1 MNRARS
7 AAGAAVL
14 GVALSLGGCA
24 DVTDERFVAR
34 LEIVAPDTALLE
46 GRSLPLGVRAWDIE
60 RRPITPRRLA
70 WRSADTTLLT
80 VDSLGLVRGIPGRG
94 GGDVM
99 VWASA
104 GSGQGSD
111 SVSIHVA
118 VHGEPKWRLGLGAIP
133 ILGGVTEA
141 ADGTLYV
148 LTADDPFTDQ
158 ARLHAVSP
166 DAVRKWVVPLTE
178 VQANYIVVGPDASL
192 AVVGQYVWVVRAEG
206 TIRWS
211 LTTRPA
217 ELVPNPPIFH
227 SAAVDRTGALYAA
240 MGYDLLVFDGA
251 TGDTLWQG
259 PRASDGGWLLPPT
272 ISADGRTVYIKNTGD
287 SLYAFEAQTGAIR
300 WAAADP
306 QPGRFAFG
314 VGPAAGLG
322 RLIVPAAERLQ
333 ELDTLGNAIA
343 VGASL
348 GLGVSEPAI
357 GPDGT
362 LYVQAPQ
369 NFGLY
374 AFRRPDVE
382 LWRVPG
388 LRSRWTWYGGP
399 ALAAGGVL
407 YVAAIDGFYA
417 VQVSPS
423 GATVRWRFP
432 PDSADSLVFVGAPLI
447 GRDGTVYSFTSCT
460 NGEETLPCSDE
471 LFAFWEDKPVEPD
484 SPWPMWRHDARRSG
498 QAHR

>member
-7 AAGAAVL
+7 AVGPVVL

-24 DVTDERFVAR
+24 DVTDEQFVAR

-46 GRSLPLGVRAWDIE
+46 GHALPLGVRAWDIE
-60 RRPITPRRLA
+60 RRPVTPRRVL
-70 WRSADTTLLT
+70 WRSGDSTLLS
-80 VDSLGLVRGIPGRG
+80 VDAVGLVRGIPGRG
-94 GGDVM
+94 GGDVA

-111 SVSIHVA
+111 SVSMHVA
-118 VHGEPKWRLGLGAIP
+118 AHGELKWRVGVGP
-133 ILGGVTEA
+133 MSILGGPAQGPDGAVLVLTNNDPSTDRARLFAVAPDGVVRWMAPLNEVRSNYA
-141 ADGTLYV
+141 LVGLDGTI
-148 LTADDPFTDQ
+148 F
-158 ARLHAVSP
+158 
-166 DAVRKWVVPLTE
+166 
-178 VQANYIVVGPDASL
+178 
-192 AVVGQYVWVVRAEG
+192 VVGQYVWAVGPTGTLQWSVTERPPEPVRNIPDLHSGAVGGSG
-206 TIRWS
+206 T
-211 LTTRPA
+211 
-217 ELVPNPPIFH
+217 
-227 SAAVDRTGALYAA
+227 LYAA

-259 PRASDGGWLLPPT
+259 PRANDGGWLLPPT
-272 ISADGRTVYIKNTGD
+272 ISADERIAYIKHTGD
-287 SLYAFEAQTGAIR
+287 SLYGFEAQTGAIR
-300 WAAADP
+300 WAAPDP

-314 VGPAAGLG
+314 VGPALGVG

-382 LWRVPG
+382 LWRMPG
-388 LRSRWTWYGGP
+388 LRSRWGWYGGP

-432 PDSADSLVFVGAPLI
+432 PASADSLVFVGAPLI